1 MKNKNVGINFR
12 TVLSV
17 VIGIAVLF
25 VFFAA
30 SQLTLTGAETRKP
43 AEANRMEPG
52 HAPTPFSAG
61 EIRSGCPKGRKI
73 VYQVEMYG
81 KPLLFRTT
89 EFVSAN
95 KEGTVMESTTKGAD
109 GKQVGKRQ
117 MVIAKWKEL
126 QAHAS
131 FPADQTEIG
140 SEKYKTPAGT
150 FDCWLYTVKE
160 TKAGKTN
167 IKRLWFAIS
176 LPGPPVCYEE
186 TIDGKMAYRLV
197 MLKTG
202 R

>member
-1 MKNKNVGINFR
+1 MKDKKYGINLR
-12 TVLSV
+12 TVLLV
-17 VIGIAVLF
+17 VIGIATLF
-25 VFFAA
+25 VLLVIG
-30 SQLTLTGAETRKP
+30 QLTGVETRKP
-43 AEANRMEPG
+43 AEANRMESG
-52 HAPTPFSAG
+52 HAPTPFSAE

-73 VYQVEMYG
+73 VFQVEMFG

-89 EFVSAN
+89 EFVSADE
-95 KEGTVMESTTKGAD
+95 KGTVMETLTKGSD
-109 GKQVGKRQ
+109 GKQIGKRQ

-131 FPADQTEIG
+131 FPEARTEIRT
-140 SEKYKTPAGT
+140 EKYTTPAGT

-167 IKRLWFAIS
+167 EKRLWFAIS

-186 TIDGKMAYRLV
+186 KADGRLTYRLI
-197 MLKTG
+197 MLKTV

>member
-1 MKNKNVGINFR
+1 MKDKNYGINLR
-12 TVLSV
+12 AVLLAL
-17 VIGIAVLF
+17 IGIVVLC
-25 VFFAA
+25 VFGAA
-30 SQLTLTGAETRKP
+30 GGLAGVETRKP
-43 AEANRMEPG
+43 AKANRMESG
-52 HAPTPFSAG
+52 HAPTPFSAE

-73 VYQVEMYG
+73 VFQVEMFG

-89 EFVSAN
+89 EFVSADE
-95 KEGTVMESTTKGAD
+95 EGTVMETVTAGAD
-109 GKQVGKRQ
+109 GKQLGKRQ

-131 FPADQTEIG
+131 FPGDRTEIRT
-140 SEKYKTPAGT
+140 EKHTTPAGT

-160 TKAGKTN
+160 TKKGKTN
-167 IKRLWFAIS
+167 VKRLWFAFS

-186 TIDGKMAYRLV
+186 TADGQLTYRLI